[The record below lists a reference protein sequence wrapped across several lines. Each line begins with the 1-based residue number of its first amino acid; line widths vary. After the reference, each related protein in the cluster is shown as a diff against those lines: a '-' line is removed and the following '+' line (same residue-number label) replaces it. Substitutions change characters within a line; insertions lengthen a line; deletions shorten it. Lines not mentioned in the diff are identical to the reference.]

1 MPQYQYEAKTF
12 KGEMIKGT
20 VEASDEAAV
29 IDILMQRSYFP
40 MNIKPYKE
48 SVHIDLSLYKKATLK
63 DIALFCRQFSFVL
76 SAGINILRALE
87 IAKEQTENKRLKKMM
102 EKVFE
107 DVQRGQALSE
117 AMRTHKELPEMLINM
132 IEVGEASG
140 TLDRIMDRMAS
151 YYDKEFRQR
160 QKVKQAL
167 TYPAVVSVFSVIV
180 VIILMVKVLP
190 TFIDMF
196 SQFPNAKM
204 PVTTLFLMGMSNFLA
219 TKWWL
224 LIIIVAAIITLL
236 KVYSSTEEGS
246 YNIDNIKIRTPI
258 FGRMFR
264 KVITARFARTFGM
277 LMGSGVPLMQCVD
290 ISADIVGNKVYSKAL
305 SSMRGE
311 LEKGSSLG
319 EILEK
324 EKLFPN
330 MLTQMIRIGE
340 ESGTLDNILEK
351 TAEFYDAEVETA
363 TTQLTVML
371 EPAIMV
377 VLAIVVGFIV
387 ISIITP
393 MFEMYN
399 AIGA

>member
-1 MPQYQYEAKTF
+1 MPQYQYEAKSF

-204 PVTTLFLMGMSNFLA
+204 PATTLFLMGLSNFLA

-224 LIIIVAAIITLL
+224 LIIIVTAIITLL
-236 KVYSSTEEGS
+236 KIYSNTEEGS

-363 TTQLTVML
+363 TTQLTAML

>member
-12 KGEMIKGT
+12 KGEIIKGT

-29 IDILMQRSYFP
+29 IDILRQRSYFP

-87 IAKEQTENKRLKKMM
+87 IAKEQTENKRLKNML

-117 AMRTHKELPEMLINM
+117 AMRINKELPEMLINM
-132 IEVGEASG
+132 IEVGETSG
-140 TLDRIMDRMAS
+140 TLDRIMQRMAD
-151 YYDKEFRQR
+151 YYDKEFRQG

-167 TYPAVVSVFSVIV
+167 TYPAVVSIFAIVV

-204 PVTTLFLMGMSNFLA
+204 PAATVFLMGMSNFIA

-224 LIIIVAAIITLL
+224 LIIIAAAIIALF
-236 KVYSSTEEGS
+236 KIYSNTEEGS
-246 YNIDNIKIRTPI
+246 YNVDNIKIRIPI
-258 FGRMFR
+258 FGKMFR

-290 ISADIVGNKVYSKAL
+290 ISADIVGNKVYGKAL
-305 SSMRGE
+305 SSIRGE

-319 EILEK
+319 ETLEK

-330 MLTQMIRIGE
+330 MLTQMIKIGE

-363 TTQLTVML
+363 TTQLTAML

-377 VLAIVVGFIV
+377 VLAVVVGFIV

-393 MFEMYN
+393 MFDMYN
-399 AIGA
+399 VIGA

>member
-20 VEASDEAAV
+20 VEASDEVAV
-29 IDILMQRSYFP
+29 TDILMQKSYFP
-40 MNIKPYKE
+40 MSVKPYKE

-87 IAKEQTENKRLKKMM
+87 IAKEQTENKRLKRML

-117 AMRTHKELPEMLINM
+117 AMGTHKELPEMLINM
-132 IEVGEASG
+132 IEVGETSG
-140 TLDRIMDRMAS
+140 TLDRIMERMAN
-151 YYDKEFRQR
+151 YYDKEFRQG
-160 QKVKQAL
+160 QKIKQAL
-167 TYPAVVSVFSVIV
+167 TYPAVVSVFSIVV

-190 TFIDMF
+190 IFIDMF

-204 PVTTLFLMGMSNFLA
+204 PPTTVFLMGMSNFLA

-236 KVYSSTEEGS
+236 KSYSGTEEGS
-246 YNIDNIKIRTPI
+246 YNIDNIKIRIPI
-258 FGRMFR
+258 FGRLFR
-264 KVITARFARTFGM
+264 KIITSRFARTFGM
-277 LMGSGVPLMQCVD
+277 LMSSGVPIMQCVD
-290 ISADIVGNKVYSKAL
+290 ISADIVGNKVYNKAL

-311 LEKGSSLG
+311 LERGSSLG
-319 EILEK
+319 EILER
-324 EKLFPN
+324 EELFPN

-363 TTQLTVML
+363 TTQLTAML

-399 AIGA
+399 AIA

>member
-190 TFIDMF
+190 TFMDMF

-204 PVTTLFLMGMSNFLA
+204 PATTLFLMGLSNFLA

-224 LIIIVAAIITLL
+224 LIIIVTAIITLL
-236 KVYSSTEEGS
+236 KVYSNTAQGS

-363 TTQLTVML
+363 TTQLTAML

>member
-140 TLDRIMDRMAS
+140 TLDRIMDRMAN

-204 PVTTLFLMGMSNFLA
+204 PATTLFLMEMSNFLA

-340 ESGTLDNILEK
+340 ESGTLDHILEK
-351 TAEFYDAEVETA
+351 TAEFYDEEVETA
-363 TTQLTVML
+363 TAQLTTMI

-377 VLAIVVGFIV
+377 VLAVVVGFIV

-399 AIGA
+399 AMGT

>member
-1 MPQYQYEAKTF
+1 MRCKYAAISVER
-12 KGEMIKGT
+12 ER

-29 IDILMQRSYFP
+29 IDILRQRSYFP

-87 IAKEQTENKRLKKMM
+87 IAKEQTENKRLKNML

-117 AMRTHKELPEMLINM
+117 AMRINKELPEMLINM
-132 IEVGEASG
+132 IEVGETSG
-140 TLDRIMDRMAS
+140 TLDRIMQRMAD
-151 YYDKEFRQR
+151 YYDKEFRQG

-167 TYPAVVSVFSVIV
+167 TYPAVVSIFAIVV

-204 PVTTLFLMGMSNFLA
+204 PAATVFLMGMSNFIA

-224 LIIIVAAIITLL
+224 LIIIAAAIIALF
-236 KVYSSTEEGS
+236 KIYSNTEEGS
-246 YNIDNIKIRTPI
+246 YNVDNIKIRIPI
-258 FGRMFR
+258 FGKMFR

-290 ISADIVGNKVYSKAL
+290 ISADIVGNKVYGKAL
-305 SSMRGE
+305 SSIRGE

-319 EILEK
+319 ETLEK

-330 MLTQMIRIGE
+330 MLTQMIKIGE

-363 TTQLTVML
+363 TTQLTAML

-377 VLAIVVGFIV
+377 VLAVVVGFIV

-393 MFEMYN
+393 MFDMYN
-399 AIGA
+399 VIGA